1 MRVKVAVISDI
12 HGNRWALEAVLK
24 DISERGIENIV
35 NLGDSLY
42 GPLDPSKTAEILMK
56 EKIISI
62 SGNQDR
68 NIVDSLNQIDVH
80 PTMKYVIDSLSTDS
94 VEWLKSLSKTFI
106 FQEDFFLCHG
116 TPNDDHKYLIEEVS
130 KYNVNI
136 KPSSELE
143 KELKYIKQQV
153 ILCGH
158 SHTSRIIYLSSD
170 KLIIN
175 PGSVGLQAF
184 DDELPYCHVME
195 SGSPHARYSII
206 TKENINVKVENIAL
220 PYCFEEA
227 AEYAIRRNRPD
238 WQRALLLGRI

>member
-1 MRVKVAVISDI
+1 MGIKIAAISDI

-24 DISERGIENIV
+24 DIRQRGIKNIV

-42 GPLDPSKTAEILMK
+42 GPLEPCNTAEILMN
-56 EKIISI
+56 EKIINI

-68 NIVDSLNQIDVH
+68 NIVESLDRVDVH
-80 PTMKYVIDSLSTDS
+80 PTMKYVIESLSIHS

-106 FQEDFFLCHG
+106 FLDDFFLCHG
-116 TPNDDHKYLIEEVS
+116 TPNDDHKYLIENVS
-130 KYNVNI
+130 ENNVDI
-136 KPSSELE
+136 KPSSELA
-143 KELKYIKQQV
+143 KELKDINQRV

-158 SHTSRIIYLSSD
+158 SHTPRIIYLSSG
-170 KLIIN
+170 KMIIN

-206 TKENINVKVENIAL
+206 AKEDVDIKVENIAL
-220 PYCFEEA
+220 PYCFKQA
-227 AEYAIRRNRPD
+227 AECAIRRNRPD
-238 WQRALLLGRI
+238 WQRALLSGRV